1 MKAKKDTGMRIAG
14 KNAEKRTTILQA
26 AAELFATRDFHQVL
40 MDEVAEHAQV
50 GKGTLYRYFP
60 TKEDLYFVT
69 IFEGWD
75 RLREE
80 LEAALEAKGSLEVVL
95 GNATRQILA
104 YFWDRHQLVTLV
116 HRLEQVTSDP
126 DNPESPAQVDW
137 RRKRES
143 IVDLIEGVLRKG
155 LKTTAPP
162 SCDTRLLTEM
172 LLGMMRSAV
181 LYRSGHDTA
190 EAVAQL
196 LVRLFLDGLHGH
208 PWRSALPHSQTQ
220 PERKTQERSRVSS

>member
-1 MKAKKDTGMRIAG
+1 MRVAG
-14 KNAEKRTTILQA
+14 KNAAKRTIILQA
-26 AAELFATRDFHQVL
+26 AAELFATKDFHQVL

-80 LEAALEAKGSLEVVL
+80 LEDALEAQGSLEVVL
-95 GNATRQILA
+95 SNATRQILT
-104 YFWDRHQLVTLV
+104 YFWNRHQLVTLV

-155 LKTTAPP
+155 LKTTTPP
-162 SCDTRLLTEM
+162 SCDTRLLTEI

-196 LVRLFLDGLHGH
+196 LVRLFLAGIQSQ
-208 PWRSALPHSQTQ
+208 PWRSDLRNPQTQ
-220 PERKTQERSRVSS
+220 PGGTIHERASVSS

>member
-1 MKAKKDTGMRIAG
+1 MRGAG
-14 KNAEKRTTILQA
+14 KNTEKRAIIVQA
-26 AAELFATRDFHQVL
+26 AAELFAMKDFHQVL

-75 RLREE
+75 GLREE
-80 LEAALEAKGSLEVVL
+80 LAEALEAKGSLEVVL

-104 YFWDRHQLVTLV
+104 YFWDHHQLVTLI
-116 HRLEQVTSDP
+116 HRLEQTTNDP
-126 DNPESPAQVDW
+126 ETPESPAQAAW

-143 IVDLIEGVLRKG
+143 IVDLVEGVLRKG
-155 LKTTAPP
+155 LQATTP
-162 SCDTRLLTEM
+162 SAYDTRLLTEM

-181 LYRSGHDTA
+181 LYRSGQDTLDT
-190 EAVAQL
+190 VAQL
-196 LVRLFLDGLHGH
+196 IVQLFLNGLHSQ
-208 PWRSALPHSQTQ
+208 PWRSTSRKPQTQ
-220 PERKTQERSRVSS
+220 SGGTIHERSAVNS

>member
-1 MKAKKDTGMRIAG
+1 MRVAG
-14 KNAEKRTTILQA
+14 KNAEKRTIILQA
-26 AAELFATRDFHQVL
+26 AAELFATKDFHQVL
-40 MDEVAEHAQV
+40 MDEVAELAQV

-75 RLREE
+75 RLRTE
-80 LEAALEAKGSLEVVL
+80 LEDALEAKGSLEVVL
-95 GNATRQILA
+95 GNAARQILA

-116 HRLEQVTSDP
+116 HRLEQVTSEP
-126 DNPESPAQVDW
+126 ESPESPAQADW

-155 LKTTAPP
+155 LQTPTPP

-181 LYRSGHDTA
+181 LYRSGQDTA
-190 EAVAQL
+190 DAVAQL
-196 LVRLFLDGLHGH
+196 IVRLFLDGLCGQ
-208 PWRSALPHSQTQ
+208 PWRSALHKPQTHSGG
-220 PERKTQERSRVSS
+220 KIHERSIVRS

>member
-1 MKAKKDTGMRIAG
+1 MKKDKCMPVAG
-14 KNAEKRTTILQA
+14 RNTEKRTTILQA
-26 AAELFATRDFHQVL
+26 AAELFATKDFHQVL
-40 MDEVAEHAQV
+40 MDEVAELAQV

-80 LEAALEAKGSLEVVL
+80 LEEALEAQGSLEVVL
-95 GNATRQILA
+95 GNATRQILT

-116 HRLEQVTSDP
+116 HRLEQVTSDSE
-126 DNPESPAQVDW
+126 NPESPAQADW

-143 IVDLIEGVLRKG
+143 IVDLIEGVLQRG
-155 LKTTAPP
+155 LLTTISPA
-162 SCDTRLLTEM
+162 CDTRLLTEM
-172 LLGMMRSAV
+172 LLGMMRSAI
-181 LYRSGHDTA
+181 LYRNSQDTA

-196 LVRLFLDGLHGH
+196 LVRLFLDGFHSQ
-208 PWRSALPHSQTQ
+208 PWRAPRHNPRAQFGGNTH
-220 PERKTQERSRVSS
+220 E